1 MTELYADIPDEVRE
15 GAEFI
20 VNLALAQRNPL
31 SAVRMVKEYADSC
44 LNDYE
49 KEFVDFYFNL
59 RLEQLRNENSD
70 DKR

>member
-15 GAEFI
+15 GTEFI
-20 VNLALAQRNPL
+20 VNLALMQKNPL

-44 LNDYE
+44 FNEYE
-49 KEFVDFYFNL
+49 KDFVDFYFNM